1 MSAVAEYT
9 DQTMTSTERIAEI
22 SVDFLRAIEHT
33 QDLAPQF
40 ESANQDM
47 QIQSQSAAQISEAM
61 EQLNESAKQ
70 TRDSLVEFKEV
81 TEQLNE
87 AVRDLQNEVSRFSIS
102 S

>member
-1 MSAVAEYT
+1 
-9 DQTMTSTERIAEI
+9 
-22 SVDFLRAIEHT
+22 
-33 QDLAPQF
+33 
-40 ESANQDM
+40 M